1 MKQITPKRKY
11 LIDRLGYL
19 RNRAEI
25 SARELSQRLDRS
37 IAYITK
43 FENGDFNIPAET
55 LLSAIEV
62 CGGSAEE
69 FFWPEISKFEEHKK
83 FLEMFDGLSQESKS
97 SLFTLMKTMK

>member
-1 MKQITPKRKY
+1 MK
-11 LIDRLGYL
+11 
-19 RNRAEI
+19 
-25 SARELSQRLDRS
+25 
-37 IAYITK
+37 
-43 FENGDFNIPAET
+43 T